1 VQVPRAKMPVRA
13 PETTLASS
21 LGRYSGTLLR
31 SSIPPPSSAG
41 AAASATSIATRFPRV
56 CVAFIFGASSLVWRG
71 REGKERERLA
81 RGSPGEEGLTF
92 A

>member
-41 AAASATSIATRFPRV
+41 AGGPAASATSIATRFPRV
-56 CVAFIFGASSLVWRG
+56 CVAFIFGASSRWCG
-71 REGKERERLA
+71 GEGKGRKGNARREDLRER
-81 RGSPGEEGLTF
+81 RI
-92 A
+92 